1 MSNIWCILMMKI
13 QFKWKR
19 ASYGCYQRTICLNVC
34 LKVWIILKGFFFNY
48 FLSWYSVHVTYFCFW
63 LILFK
68 WMKIHLNTVVIWRL
82 KWHTHPSHFL
92 KIFFYCHLLLVIVYL
107 NILQIF
113 YHCFPY
119 SPKHETHIEIFYVMK
134 YILFHIHPK
143 YSSKIFILSF

>member
-1 MSNIWCILMMKI
+1 MKI

-19 ASYGCYQRTICLNVC
+19 TSYGCYQRTICLNVC

-68 WMKIHLNTVVIWRL
+68 WMKIHLNTGNL
-82 KWHTHPSHFL
+82 KVKMTHTSKSFS
-92 KIFFYCHLLLVIVYL
+92 KDFFYCQLLLVLVYL

-113 YHCFPY
+113 YHCFAD
-119 SPKHETHIEIFYVMK
+119 SPKHETHKIFYVLK
-134 YILFHIHPK
+134 NISFHSHPK

>member
-34 LKVWIILKGFFFNY
+34 LKVWIILKGFFLII

-82 KWHTHPSHFL
+82 KWHIHPSHFL
-92 KIFFYCHLLLVIVYL
+92 KIFFLLSVVVSFSLSQHSTNFIPLFSVFSKAWNTYWDFL
-107 NILQIF
+107 
-113 YHCFPY
+113 CD
-119 SPKHETHIEIFYVMK
+119 EI
-134 YILFHIHPK
+134 YIISHP
-143 YSSKIFILSF
+143 S

>member
-1 MSNIWCILMMKI
+1 MSKIWCILMMKNPV
-13 QFKWKR
+13 QVKKSFVWVLPKNNMFK
-19 ASYGCYQRTICLNVC
+19 CL
-34 LKVWIILKGFFFNY
+34 LKSLNNLEGFFFNY

-82 KWHTHPSHFL
+82 KWHIHPSHFL
-92 KIFFYCHLLLVIVYL
+92 KIFFYCQLLLVLVYL

-119 SPKHETHIEIFYVMK
+119 SPKHETHIKIFYVMK